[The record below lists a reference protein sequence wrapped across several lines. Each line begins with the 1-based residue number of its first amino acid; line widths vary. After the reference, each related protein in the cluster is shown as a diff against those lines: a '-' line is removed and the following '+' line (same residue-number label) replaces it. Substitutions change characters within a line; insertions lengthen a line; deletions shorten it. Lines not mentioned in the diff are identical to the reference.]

1 MKKVILLLITLLLVC
16 ACFFGCANE
25 PHEPVVREYRVI
37 SVQTYM
43 KVTSTNGFGAI
54 LDQDLRYNFTYIDD
68 QGNLYQFKDFYH
80 TEYGRYKLC
89 VGTENKYVVKDNYHY
104 LYLTEE
110 MFDRLS
116 N

>member
-1 MKKVILLLITLLLVC
+1 MKKFILPLIALLLIC
-16 ACFFGCANE
+16 ICFVGCENV
-25 PHEPVVREYRVI
+25 PHEPVIREYRVI
-37 SVQTYM
+37 SVQTYI

-54 LDQDLRYNFTYIDD
+54 QGQDLRYHFTYIDD
-68 QGNLYQFKDFYH
+68 QGSLHQFKDFHH
-80 TEYGRYKLC
+80 TEYGYCKLC
-89 VGTENKYVVKDNYHY
+89 VGTENKYVVKGDYHY

>member
-1 MKKVILLLITLLLVC
+1 MKKFILLLITLFLIC
-16 ACFFGCANE
+16 ICFIGCENE
-25 PHEPVVREYRVI
+25 PHESATLEYKVI

-54 LDQDLRYNFTYIDD
+54 RDQDLRYNFTYVDE

-89 VGTENKYVVKDNYHY
+89 VGTVNKYVVKDGHHY

>member
-1 MKKVILLLITLLLVC
+1 MKKIIFLLTLLL
-16 ACFFGCANE
+16 ALTCFIGCEKE
-25 PHEPVVREYRVI
+25 PQESIISEYKVI

-54 LDQDLRYNFTYIDD
+54 MDQDLRYNFTYIDA

-80 TEYGRYKLC
+80 TEYGCYKLC
-89 VGTENKYVVKDNYHY
+89 VGTENKYVVKDEYHY